1 MSPPKAKV
9 HHSTPGRIRIKV
21 HEKRGNHPYFN
32 ALAESLSMLE
42 GIESLEVTPHTAS
55 ALVTGQGVSVESL
68 AKLGEKE
75 GLFFLEEL
83 AEGMTP
89 AQAAAEPIRQLNRKI
104 SEFTGGQVELATLG
118 FFALLGT
125 GAYQLIRGN
134 FRLPPWYSAFWYAFG
149 LFTKEIIAREKTNS
163 RRF

>member
-1 MSPPKAKV
+1 MSLPKANV

-21 HEKRGNHPYFN
+21 HEKRGDHPFFE
-32 ALAESLSMLE
+32 ALAEALSLLE
-42 GIESLEVTPHTAS
+42 GIESLEVNPHTAS
-55 ALVTGQGVSVESL
+55 ALVTGEGLTVESL

-89 AQAAAEPIRQLNRKI
+89 GQAAAEPIRQFNQKLKD
-104 SEFTGGQVELATLG
+104 FTGGDVDIATLG
-118 FFALLGT
+118 FLALLGT

-149 LFTKEIIAREKTNS
+149 LFTKEIVSQKKDK
-163 RRF
+163 